1 MLGANRGIRVVG
13 LSVWLDPP
21 VRRKVLGGVLS
32 AGLHILL
39 LIAIV
44 SGGRYVGMNA
54 GEATTSQL
62 MLLEAPEDVTKDG
75 TEMRR
80 QAPAIPEALPLE
92 QVEEALANLPPPP
105 PSGAM
110 DPQPPQLNTTI
121 EPLPE
126 ATESSAPRAITI
138 PSTFAM
144 SLTEKAAMAQKL
156 ERLVAESLTES
167 RAEVA
172 WELDGKQYSA
182 VLVREQASDGTA
194 LERVVAEVTASD
206 RGKQLTT
213 LVNLKRLAF
222 SQFTQMIDRWDPMV
236 QIHDDEIVGRFHT
249 NSRFKLLHD
258 SSATPKFL
266 GKVTT
271 AARSINVESR
281 TRRRD
286 ADIFRGGI
294 EMHASHI
301 HLPESLQPF
310 QWAPREQT
318 ARVHELA
325 SDTRIRFYADG
336 TYTLSARRS
345 SEAAERGEPSAHPV
359 YFVGGS
365 KATLYVQGVV
375 AGKVLVYSP
384 ERIVIEDSITYARD
398 PREAPD
404 SRDFL
409 GLVSD
414 RLVVVAPPSITGPGD
429 LEIDA
434 AVFAGRR
441 FLVTNIDHPREA
453 TLRIY
458 GSLAAGTISATEPRY
473 ATRIEYD
480 NRFEHQRPP
489 GFPSTNRYEVAD
501 WDGRWTEM
509 PERAAEN

>member
-1 MLGANRGIRVVG
+1 M
-13 LSVWLDPP
+13 
-21 VRRKVLGGVLS
+21 LGGVLS
-32 AGLHILL
+32 AGVHILL
-39 LIAIV
+39 LLAIV

-62 MLLEAPEDVTKDG
+62 MLLEAPEDITKDG
-75 TEMRR
+75 TELRR

-105 PSGAM
+105 PTGAM

-156 ERLVAESLTES
+156 ERLVAESLTDS

-206 RGKQLTT
+206 RGQQLTT
-213 LVNLKRLAF
+213 LVNIKRLAF

-236 QIHDDEIVGRFHT
+236 QLHDDEIVGRFHT

-294 EMHASHI
+294 EMRASHI
-301 HLPESLQPF
+301 HLPQSLQPF
-310 QWAPREQT
+310 QWAPREEN
-318 ARVHELA
+318 ARVHDLA
-325 SDTRIRFYADG
+325 SDTRVRFYADG
-336 TYTLSARRS
+336 TYTLSA
-345 SEAAERGEPSAHPV
+345 
-359 YFVGGS
+359 
-365 KATLYVQGVV
+365 
-375 AGKVLVYSP
+375 
-384 ERIVIEDSITYARD
+384 
-398 PREAPD
+398 
-404 SRDFL
+404 
-409 GLVSD
+409 
-414 RLVVVAPPSITGPGD
+414 
-429 LEIDA
+429 
-434 AVFAGRR
+434 
-441 FLVTNIDHPREA
+441 
-453 TLRIY
+453 
-458 GSLAAGTISATEPRY
+458 
-473 ATRIEYD
+473 
-480 NRFEHQRPP
+480 
-489 GFPSTNRYEVAD
+489 
-501 WDGRWTEM
+501 
-509 PERAAEN
+509 